1 MRNNAGFVGFDGTES
16 KRAITAIHSVKEK
29 ENISGELNVLLRSPH
44 ARARSML
51 AKQRSAYGARAFLSD
66 EKDRAKW
73 EKAGVAIEGGLQEF
87 FEQSDVVVIGTPAG
101 LETSYIE
108 ECIAHDCKAILM
120 GGAHRAKIREDLA
133 KKGVVISEKLAEDLA
148 REFFFG
154 LANYEKFLKAGA
166 GLVQC
171 TSCNTTA
178 ISRATLALEPLG
190 LQAVVGNLDRRQGDP
205 HDIVKASVG
214 AVQFGQGVGHQGVD
228 ASTIF
233 GRVRF
238 SIRAS
243 KIPTTMPHVHHLS
256 FVFGGEVTPEEVID
270 SLSSTN
276 RVVIVP
282 YQDEGRVHDWTSEIL
297 EAFVSSFERPISPE
311 IYELLVSD
319 AMIPFSLGDYTMMQ
333 MVLMVEQM
341 SIPVPNYVE
350 AYLLFCK
357 FPADRVHS
365 TVDRH
370 LGCVHGIW
378 PDKFSA

>member
-16 KRAITAIHSVKEK
+16 KRAIMAIHSVKEA

-44 ARARSML
+44 ARAKSML
-51 AKQRSAYGARAFLSD
+51 AKQQRLCGARAFLSD

-73 EKAGVAIEGGLQEF
+73 EKAGVALEGGLQEF

-101 LETSYIE
+101 YETSYVE
-108 ECIAHDCKAILM
+108 ACIAHDCHAILM
-120 GGAHRAKIREDLA
+120 GGAHRGKIREELA
-133 KKGVVISEKLAEDLA
+133 KKGIEIPDRLADDLE

-178 ISRATLALEPLG
+178 ISRATLALKQLG

-205 HDIVKASVG
+205 HDVVKASIG

-233 GRVRF
+233 KEVRF

-243 KIPTTMPHVHHLS
+243 KIPTTMPHVHQLS
-256 FVFGGEVTPEEVID
+256 FVFSGEIKPEQVVD
-270 SLSSTN
+270 GLSRTN
-276 RVVIVP
+276 RVVVVP
-282 YQDEGRVHDWTSEIL
+282 YEDEGRVHDWTSEIL

-311 IYELLVSD
+311 IYELLVSN
-319 AMIPFSLGDYTMMQ
+319 ALIPIPLGNYTMMQ
-333 MVLMVEQM
+333 AVLMVEQM

-350 AYLLFCK
+350 AYLLFCG
-357 FPADRVHS
+357 FPAEKVHKA
-365 TVDRH
+365 VDKD
-370 LGCVHGIW
+370 LGCVHGVW
-378 PDKFSA
+378 PDRLSV